1 VRATIAPGPNMSDIS
16 ILSFVVAVVLL
27 ILLVAASWLLTALCC
42 RSSMKAQELPKK
54 VYMYQVPELPT
65 QATDAFRV

>member
-1 VRATIAPGPNMSDIS
+1 MSDIP

-27 ILLVAASWLLTALCC
+27 ILLVAASWLLTALC
-42 RSSMKAQELPKK
+42 SSMKAQELPKK

>member
-1 VRATIAPGPNMSDIS
+1 MSDIT
-16 ILSFVVAVVLL
+16 IVAFVIAVVLL
-27 ILLVAASWLLTALCC
+27 VLLVVASWLLTYFCC

-65 QATDAFRV
+65 QTTDAFRV